1 MDRTNSGQFVLKVSS
16 YGTPARQ
23 IHPQLNSPKKLR
35 KMAAPQS
42 SEICLS
48 KNYVLQGKGLGCAHF
63 DSLVNLFA
71 VMRCF
76 RSLVTH
82 SPLLLNADEAS

>member
-1 MDRTNSGQFVLKVSS
+1 
-16 YGTPARQ
+16 
-23 IHPQLNSPKKLR
+23 
-35 KMAAPQS
+35 MAAPQS

-82 SPLLLNADEAS
+82 SPLLLSADEASWPPLLDTVDPHQQFTCDSLVYFAY